1 MARAK
6 RTDRTEAR
14 RRHRAEQAELA
25 PDTTSEETVDR
36 SAAKTPAPV
45 SGQPAKRPGIMS
57 SFKAA
62 YRPVQLVADLK
73 AAPQVLTHW
82 GFLAAVGVTIAGTAV
97 FIQYYGNAVAGV
109 AEGDTAGLT
118 AVIQANTLP
127 YLLATML
134 ISPPPAAGA
143 FVIGFTAKRASWL
156 AGLVYGIVATAAFA
170 VVLSTPAG
178 RLLTGDQPTITLMA
192 GAAAWSP
199 VGAALFA
206 AAAAWYKRFL
216 DLSNPNRNRAKDQAG
231 KPQTGKPQSGRGNVK
246 PNSRSSSAR

>member
-1 MARAK
+1 VARAK

-36 SAAKTPAPV
+36 SAAMKPAPT
-45 SGQPAKRPGIMS
+45 SARPAKRPGIVA
-57 SFKAA
+57 SFKSA
-62 YRPVQLVADLK
+62 YRPVQLAADLR

-82 GFLAAVGVTIAGTAV
+82 GFLAAIGVTIAGTV
-97 FIQYYGNAVAGV
+97 IFILYYSNAVAGV
-109 AEGDTAGLT
+109 AAGDTAGLT
-118 AVIQANTLP
+118 AVIQTNTLP

-178 RLLTGDQPTITLMA
+178 RLLTGDQPAITLMA

-199 VGAALFA
+199 IGAALFA

-216 DLSNPNRNRAKDQAG
+216 DLSNPNRNRARAQSG
-231 KPQTGKPQSGRGNVK
+231 KAPTGKTQSGRGNVK
-246 PNSRSSSAR
+246 PNSRSSSVR